1 MKQIRYTPEARKK
14 LIQMKDDLAE
24 SYGSSKAS
32 ASVRRIIKAIDD
44 LQIFEKKEFQ
54 SSSVW
59 EYLAYTGC

>member
-44 LQIFEKKEFQ
+44 L
-54 SSSVW
+54 
-59 EYLAYTGC
+59 